1 MSNQELFNDNTF
13 PLTLLGYDL
22 HCDSPVGRVPLLS
35 DSASN
40 HDLSAQSV
48 GLHQAE
54 IQVQSTHEH
63 GARTWTTMPTTTIQ
77 DGWGITC
84 TEQGEQEEQ
93 EEQGEQEEQEE
104 QGEEED
110 PCATGEDADIAM
122 SPVGDTSSPQ
132 IASER
137 TLVLCEAMEYML
149 QADNPEDFEAVTV
162 VLLGMYRTA
171 KREER
176 AERLRSRMHASD
188 DQCLQLLRLLR
199 NSTYGDVTVAS
210 IDDMLRLAR
219 TLEKLGRTLENDD

>member
-1 MSNQELFNDNTF
+1 MSNELFNDDTF
-13 PLTLLGYDL
+13 PLTLLGHDL
-22 HCDSPVGRVPLLS
+22 HCNSPVGRVPLLS

-63 GARTWTTMPTTTIQ
+63 GARPWTTMPTTTIQ

-84 TEQGEQEEQ
+84 T
-93 EEQGEQEEQEE
+93 EQGEQEEQEE

-149 QADNPEDFEAVTV
+149 QADNPEGFEAVTV